1 MKFIKKILIYII
13 RFYQKYL
20 SVISFGSCRYH
31 PTCSSYALMQFKY
44 NNIFKAFFYS
54 TIRISKCNP
63 LFDGGFDYPLVK
75 LQINNKKFTKIR
87 VKYWLIPKGKNKYYV
102 LQNWEK
108 NKQDIILNGTK
119 Q

>member
-1 MKFIKKILIYII
+1 MKIIKKIFILII

-31 PTCSSYALMQFKY
+31 PTCSSYAIMQFEH

-54 TIRISKCNP
+54 SLRICKCNP
-63 LFDGGFDYPLVK
+63 MFDGGFDYPSVK
-75 LQINNKKFTKIR
+75 LNINNHKFKKIR
-87 VKYWLIPKGKNKYYV
+87 VKYWLIPKGNNKYII

-108 NKQDIILNGTK
+108 NKQDTDSNGNK